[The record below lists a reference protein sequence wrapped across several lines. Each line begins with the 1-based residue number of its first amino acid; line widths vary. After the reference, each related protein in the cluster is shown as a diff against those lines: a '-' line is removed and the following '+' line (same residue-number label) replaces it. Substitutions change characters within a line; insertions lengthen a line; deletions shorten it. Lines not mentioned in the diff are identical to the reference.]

1 MTLIQEKV
9 NQAIEIL
16 KEQETDMWLTF
27 VRETSG
33 VRDPA
38 LDLLIGANDLTWES
52 ALIFTRAG
60 NRIAIIGNLE
70 KDAVSRLGVFDEIL
84 GYDKSVRELLRE
96 TITRLNPDRIA
107 VNTSRNNVHA
117 DGLTHAMYEFLK
129 EYLAGTPYADRLVSA
144 EPIINAL
151 RGRKTATELA
161 RIRKAVEITDE
172 IFKKTYAFIK
182 VGMTEIEVGAYM
194 HKLVREYGVREHRCG
209 AVATLAPVASKLPD
223 SIGIGLAWPAE
234 NCPAVNSG
242 PNSPVGHNGP
252 TDIKIERG
260 HIIHFDFGVKYE
272 DYCSDIQHVCYV
284 LREGETEVPVE
295 IQRGFITLRTAV
307 EKSREAMQVGV
318 TGNSID
324 TISREILTDSGYP
337 EYPYALGHQL
347 GRVAHDGGALLGPLW
362 EKYGDSPNQKLEV
375 GQVFTIEPGLAI
387 PGYGYLGLEED
398 VVMTANGAEYIGEPQ
413 REIILIKG

>member
-1 MTLIQEKV
+1 
-9 NQAIEIL
+9 
-16 KEQETDMWLTF
+16 MWLTF

-33 VRDPA
+33 MRDPA
-38 LDLLIGANDLTWES
+38 LDLLIGANDLTWPS
-52 ALIFTRAG
+52 ALILTRKG
-60 NRIAIIGNLE
+60 EKIAIIGNLE
-70 KDAVSRLGVFDEIL
+70 KDALQRLNIFDEIL
-84 GYDKSVRELLRE
+84 GYDTAISELLRT

-129 EYLAGTPYADRLVSA
+129 EYLAGTPYAERLVSA
-144 EPIINAL
+144 EPIINSL
-151 RGRKTATELA
+151 RGQKTPAELA

-194 HKLVREYGVREHRCG
+194 HKLADEYGV
-209 AVATLAPVASKLPD
+209 
-223 SIGIGLAWPAE
+223 GLAWPAE

-252 TDIKIERG
+252 TEIKIERG

-284 LREGETEVPVE
+284 LREGETEAPIE

-318 TGNSID
+318 TGNVID
-324 TISREILTDSGYP
+324 TISREIITDSGYP

-362 EKYGDSPNQKLEV
+362 EKYGDSPNQKLEL
-375 GQVFTIEPGLAI
+375 GQVFTIEPGLAV

-398 VVMTANGAEYIGEPQ
+398 VVITENGAEYIGGPQ
-413 REIILIKG
+413 REIILVKG

>member
-1 MTLIQEKV
+1 MSLIQEKV

-16 KEQETDMWLTF
+16 KEQNTDMWLTF

-38 LDLLIGANDLTWES
+38 FDFLIGENDLTWPS
-52 ALIFTRAG
+52 ALILTRKG
-60 NRIAIIGNLE
+60 QKIAIIGNLE
-70 KDAVSRLGVFDEIL
+70 KDALERMDVFDEIL
-84 GYDKSVRELLRE
+84 GYDTAVSGLFKK

-144 EPIINAL
+144 EPVISAM
-151 RGRKTATELA
+151 RGRKTPTEQA
-161 RIRKAVEITDE
+161 RVRKAVEITDE
-172 IFKKTYAFIK
+172 IFRKTFALIK
-182 VGMTEIEVGAYM
+182 VGMTEIEVGEYM
-194 HKLVREYGVREHRCG
+194 QKLARENNVE
-209 AVATLAPVASKLPD
+209 
-223 SIGIGLAWPAE
+223 LAWPAE

-284 LREGETEVPVE
+284 LREGETEAPAEV
-295 IQRGFITLRTAV
+295 QRGFDTIRTAV
-307 EKSREAMQVGV
+307 EKSREAMKAGV

-324 TISREILTDSGYP
+324 IISREIVTDAGYP
-337 EYPYALGHQL
+337 EYKYALGHQL

-375 GQVFTIEPGLAI
+375 GQIFTIEPGLAVE
-387 PGYGYLGLEED
+387 GYGYIGLEED
-398 VVMTANGAEYIGEPQ
+398 VVITANGAEYLGKPQ
-413 REIILIKG
+413 EEVILLKG

>member
-9 NQAIEIL
+9 DQAIEIL
-16 KEQETDMWLTF
+16 KEQQTDMWLTF

-38 LDLLIGANDLTWES
+38 LDFLIGANDLTWPS
-52 ALIFTRAG
+52 VLIFTRKG
-60 NRIAIIGNLE
+60 EKIAIIGNLE
-70 KDAVSRLGVFDEIL
+70 KDALQRLNVFDEII
-84 GYDKSVRELLRE
+84 GYDTAVSEPLRT
-96 TITRLNPDRIA
+96 TITRLNPDHIA

-129 EYLAGTPYADRLVSA
+129 EYLTGTPYAERLVSA
-144 EPIINAL
+144 EPIINSL
-151 RGRKTATELA
+151 RGRKTSAELA
-161 RIRKAVEITDE
+161 RIRKAVEITDD
-172 IFKKTYAFIK
+172 IYKKTYDFIK
-182 VGMTEIEVGAYM
+182 VGMTEIEVGEYM
-194 HKLVREYGVREHRCG
+194 HKLASEYGV
-209 AVATLAPVASKLPD
+209 
-223 SIGIGLAWPAE
+223 GLAWPAE

-252 TDIKIERG
+252 TEIKIERG

-272 DYCSDIQHVCYV
+272 DYCSDIQHVAYV
-284 LREGETEVPVE
+284 LREGDTEAPIE

-307 EKSREAMQVGV
+307 EKSREHMKPGV
-318 TGNSID
+318 TGNSVD
-324 TISREILTDSGYP
+324 TISREIITDSGYP
-337 EYPYALGHQL
+337 EFNYALGHQL

-375 GQVFTIEPGLAI
+375 GQVFTIEPGLAVL
-387 PGYGYLGLEED
+387 GYGYLGLEED
-398 VVMTANGAEYIGEPQ
+398 VVITEKGAEYISDPQ